1 LTIVVATTN
10 IRAVTGKL
18 QKKLRQGRSF
28 RSLEE
33 EVFVNILR
41 TADALS
47 RKLAAMLKRAGL
59 TPPQYNVL
67 RILRGAGTCGHACR
81 QIGDRMIAK
90 DPDVTRLI
98 DRLEE
103 RGLVARARDERDRR
117 VITVRVTQ
125 RGIALLRRL
134 DSEVDAF
141 DRQVF
146 SHMDGRQLKKLCDLL
161 EVAREQAE

>member
-1 LTIVVATTN
+1 MV
-10 IRAVTGKL
+10 GKL
-18 QKKLRQGRSF
+18 QKELRQGRAF

-47 RKLAAMLKRAGL
+47 RKLAALLKRAGL
-59 TPPQYNVL
+59 TPAQYNVL

-81 QIGDRMIAK
+81 QIGDRMIAR

-103 RGLVARARDERDRR
+103 RRLVARARDERDRR
-117 VITVRVTQ
+117 VITVRVTEK
-125 RGIALLRRL
+125 GIGVLRRL
-134 DSEVDAF
+134 DAQVDAF

-146 SHMDGRQLKKLCDLL
+146 SHMDERQLKKLCELL
-161 EVAREQAE
+161 EVARERAE